1 MSTPITPQQMIQSVL
16 DALNESVKDIP
27 EDMREEVKAKIL
39 DNFWAAIFKGP
50 VEARIPK
57 PLPPVIANTV
67 LNKCTVCGL
76 EGLSGVVC
84 YHPRCPTRVTCT

>member
-1 MSTPITPQQMIQSVL
+1 MSAIITPQQMIQSVL

-50 VEARIPK
+50 VENEIRNP
-57 PLPPVIANTV
+57 
-67 LNKCTVCGL
+67 
-76 EGLSGVVC
+76 
-84 YHPRCPTRVTCT
+84 